1 MNLKKGMYGMVAGQ
15 QMEARVFEP
24 TGSVAQAAGN
34 ACCIGCHA
42 NGQHTPNRAGDRVCL
57 GGGAEPHAKMVVGP
71 LIATVGFPWTVNVV
85 VLGALV
91 VHPALSIAVRVT
103 PNPDGHPTAGL
114 WQVTVT

>member
-1 MNLKKGMYGMVAGQ
+1 MAWLLASRWKPVSLNLPVVLPKLQAMPAALV
-15 QMEARVFEP
+15 VTP
-24 TGSVAQAAGN
+24 T
-34 ACCIGCHA
+34 A
-42 NGQHTPNRAGDRVCL
+42 NTPPTELVTAYVWVVV
-57 GGGAEPHAKMVVGP
+57 GAEPHAKMVVGP